1 MSGLVRSSDRPA
13 VESVVE
19 YIDAEQEVGGAT
31 SEAIIGEKR
40 GRLSGDDGDEM
51 MIQDDVT
58 GEHGRNVRN

>member
-19 YIDAEQEVGGAT
+19 YADAEQEVGGAT

-40 GRLSGDDGDEM
+40 
-51 MIQDDVT
+51 
-58 GEHGRNVRN
+58 

>member
-1 MSGLVRSSDRPA
+1 MQSKKWVGLPVKLLLER
-13 VESVVE
+13 
-19 YIDAEQEVGGAT
+19 
-31 SEAIIGEKR
+31 K